1 MIVTQKTTQGKITNG
16 DNMPKDTFFNLPQD
30 KRQRILNIAVAEFA
44 SNPYD
49 VASISDI
56 VRKAGIAKGSFYQYF
71 EDKKDLYH
79 TLIEYATEEKR
90 ALLEKLPVPDVNGD
104 LFSYFRYQFL
114 ANVIFEVHHPR
125 LAQIIFRA
133 FVEEVPFP
141 EMTEELRRRGT
152 TQFFKQLISQGILH
166 GDVAHWVDPDMAAFM
181 LETVFYQFGKY
192 FINRLGLTN
201 TEDLDL
207 SLFEDDQAQQLM
219 DNLMEIIEAGMKAN
233 PESR

>member
-1 MIVTQKTTQGKITNG
+1 
-16 DNMPKDTFFNLPQD
+16 
-30 KRQRILNIAVAEFA
+30 
-44 SNPYD
+44 
-49 VASISDI
+49 
-56 VRKAGIAKGSFYQYF
+56 
-71 EDKKDLYH
+71 
-79 TLIEYATEEKR
+79 
-90 ALLEKLPVPDVNGD
+90 
-104 LFSYFRYQFL
+104 
-114 ANVIFEVHHPR
+114 
-125 LAQIIFRA
+125 
-133 FVEEVPFP
+133 
-141 EMTEELRRRGT
+141 
-152 TQFFKQLISQGILH
+152 LISQGILH